1 MKKVSPDTVTIYDE
15 LTAETSKGSS
25 KWKTWLKK
33 ADASEM
39 PRGDAQNIIYYALQG
54 WANIAPLR
62 DLSNLPDA
70 VKEAHSLEPANSLE
84 IMLHSLVKWKAATA
98 ILVPKIQGYFEGR
111 DALTVRLA
119 TRPKDESESDYDI
132 QAELVPKLPRLT
144 DDQVTKRRQRLERA
158 KQKNDNE

>member
-1 MKKVSPDTVTIYDE
+1 MKKASPDTATIYDE

-25 KWKTWLKK
+25 KWKTLLKK

-62 DLSNLPDA
+62 DVSTLPDA
-70 VKEAHSLEPANSLE
+70 VKEAHPLEPANSLE
-84 IMLHSLVKWKAATA
+84 IMLHSLVKWKAACA
-98 ILVPKIQGYFEGR
+98 FLVPKIQDYFNGR

-119 TRPKDESESDYDI
+119 TRPKDEGESDYDI
-132 QAELVPKLPRLT
+132 LGELVPKMPGLT
-144 DDQVTKRRQRLERA
+144 DDQVTKRRQRLVQS
-158 KQKNDNE
+158 KQKNDNV